1 MDVDEILSQV
11 LVGSCPMDR
20 DDVDYLKNEMG
31 VTAVLNVQT
40 DDDFDQ
46 WNIDWPILEGHYQDR
61 GIEVCRVPVR
71 DFSPETLRILLP
83 NCVQALSELLDD
95 GHKVLVHCT
104 AGINRSPSTVIA
116 YLHWVEQWDLDEA
129 VSHVMQHR
137 ECGPYLKAIRL
148 ATEDRTEASGGSNRQ
163 PE

>member
-11 LVGSCPMDR
+11 LVGCCPVDT
-20 DDVDYLKNEMG
+20 DDIDWLKQEMG

-40 DDDFDQ
+40 DDDFEY
-46 WNIDWPILEGHYQDR
+46 WNIDWPSLESHYQDN
-61 GIEVCRVPVR
+61 GIEVRWVPVR

-116 YLHWVEQWDLDEA
+116 YLHWVEQWGLDEA

-137 ECGPYLKAIRL
+137 DCDPYLEAIRL
-148 ATEDRTEASGGSNRQ
+148 ATEDRAKT
-163 PE
+163 